1 MNDKDDNIDIGINT
15 AKIGSA
21 VQDSPGLFAANNI
34 HKKLS
39 DNLAT
44 AEILTD
50 EKPLRTEITGELERR
65 EIEEEKEEQ

>member
-15 AKIGSA
+15 AKIGST
-21 VQDSPGLFAANNI
+21 VEGSPSLFAANNI
-34 HKKLS
+34 HRKMA

-44 AEILTD
+44 AEILND
-50 EKPLRTEITGELERR
+50 EKPLRTEITSELERR